1 MGRTPPTDPNRGAP
15 VSVYLSRPFW
25 RAALE
30 RAVKSTAQGA
40 VGGGVT
46 AAILTDGHAAAAAG
60 LSAAFLFVLS
70 ILTSLA
76 SAQVG
81 ESGTPS
87 LTGAETLTDGSDA
100 GTPPLDPR

>member
-1 MGRTPPTDPNRGAP
+1 MS
-15 VSVYLSRPFW
+15 SVYLSRTFW

-40 VGGGVT
+40 VGGGAT

-60 LSAAFLFVLS
+60 LSAVFLFALS
-70 ILTSLA
+70 VLTSIA

-87 LTGAETLTDGSDA
+87 LTGAETLSGEPTA
-100 GTPPLDPR
+100 GL